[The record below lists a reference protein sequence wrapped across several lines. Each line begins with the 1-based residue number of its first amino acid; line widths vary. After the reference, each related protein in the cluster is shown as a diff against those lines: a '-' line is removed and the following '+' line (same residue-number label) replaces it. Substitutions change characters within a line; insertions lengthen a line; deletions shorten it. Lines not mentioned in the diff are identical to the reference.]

1 MSIFPQTLPSIDSS
15 GHWHGTYEYRWR
27 SSSTNSEIYGLWN
40 LANNTWQNAGALH
53 AIEVTSAN
61 VWQDAGSENPSI
73 IIENTDGTVDLN
85 KETGT
90 FLYKFTKP
98 TTASW
103 ISSVDQYGRLPS
115 TAVSKTFQKAV
126 RRIDVDDYYVTIDV
140 DDIVTVDGG
149 YETFNCPTL
158 IWTIPSQL
166 WYNYNIGLN
175 QLDVYGPNISRNG
188 VTYQPRLFGGTV
200 GIAGYSNY
208 VIIAFE
214 AEAPNSNVV
223 FGVTKHY
230 VQYSPKGYLNGVK
243 TNIGS
248 TTIGHSSAHLS
259 FKYNITDNVYEYG
272 ANTNVTAT
280 DEVVNGITYTTY
292 EVKYDK
298 PTVSGGGDLTW
309 SGFGI
314 LSDNDVITKF
324 VVQKETNTGFD
335 YDTAPAVSTT
345 TSNGGGPPLR
355 YPLIMTNLF
364 NRNRSIYS
372 IGMTHKDT
380 WDLFS

>member
-1 MSIFPQTLPSIDSS
+1 MSYITISFTS
-15 GHWHGTYEYRWR
+15 GSWYPGYEYRPASTQNIAGHVLYRQWYIGGASPVEG
-27 SSSTNSEIYGLWN
+27 SSNHDIK
-40 LANNTWQNAGALH
+40 
-53 AIEVTSAN
+53 VTS
-61 VWQDAGSENPSI
+61 DAATWSDVGNSTP
-73 IIENTDGTVDLN
+73 NTFVDNGTTITIKNQNNFVNQTL
-85 KETGT
+85 GV
-90 FLYKFTKP
+90 FTKP
-98 TTASW
+98 STLTSGPTT
-103 ISSVDQYGRLPS
+103 DQYGRLPS
-115 TAVSKTFQKAV
+115 TAVTKTFQKAV
-126 RRIDVDDYYVTIDV
+126 RKIDSDSNYVTIDV
-140 DDIVTVDGG
+140 GDIVTVDGG
-149 YETFNCPTL
+149 YQTFNCPTL

-175 QLDVYGPNISRNG
+175 QLDVYGPSITRNS

-200 GIAGYSNY
+200 GVAGYSNY

-230 VQYSPKGYLNGVK
+230 IQYSPKGYLNGVK

-248 TTIGHSSAHLS
+248 TTIGHSSEFLS

-272 ANTNVTAT
+272 NNTNVTAT
-280 DEVVNGITYTTY
+280 DELINGITYTTY
-292 EVKYDK
+292 EVNYDK
-298 PTVSGGGDLTW
+298 PTISGGGDLTW

-324 VVQKETNTGFD
+324 VVQKETNAGYD
-335 YDTAPAVSTT
+335 YDTAPAVSTK
-345 TSNGGGPPLR
+345 NGGGKPDR

-364 NRNRSIYS
+364 NRNRSLYS

-380 WDLFS
+380 WDLFL

>member
-1 MSIFPQTLPSIDSS
+1 MAAVTPQTLPSLDTIQWGSS
-15 GHWHGTYEYRWR
+15 YEFRWR
-27 SSSTNSEIYGLWN
+27 STSGNYEIYGLTN
-40 LANNTWQNAGALH
+40 QNGSFLSVDYDIKVDTTTNTWEDSGVNVPTV
-53 AIEVTSAN
+53 VTEQS
-61 VWQDAGSENPSI
+61 
-73 IIENTDGTVDLN
+73 DGTVLLSDPPGVSN
-85 KETGT
+85 
-90 FLYKFTKP
+90 YYRFTKP

-115 TAVSKTFQKAV
+115 ITVSKNYKKAV

-140 DDIVTVDGG
+140 DDIVTVVGG

-248 TTIGHSSAHLS
+248 TTIGHSSELLS

-345 TSNGGGPPLR
+345 TSNGGGKPDR

-364 NRNRSIYS
+364 NRNRSLYS

-380 WDLFS
+380 WDLFL